1 MYSLISFLSFSV
13 IMALFCESSFFT
25 FIFIALIL
33 STIVFTCF
41 SSWLEFVTFSSTFI
55 SILSI
60 LYLSSFD
67 IDILILID
75 DNKSISELRKLR
87 HELEDDIDALNLSR
101 SVDIKLYNKNRYIEL
116 SKEISFEGDIVKDL
130 IDIRW
135 WNYG

>member
-1 MYSLISFLSFSV
+1 MFDSCNIKNDVEYSLDKQIRNEIVKVRDTCIYRLKNAD
-13 IMALFCESSFFT
+13 ILLFGSIAKGKYGNSS
-25 FIFIALIL
+25 
-33 STIVFTCF
+33 
-41 SSWLEFVTFSSTFI
+41 
-55 SILSI
+55 
-60 LYLSSFD
+60 D

>member
-1 MYSLISFLSFSV
+1 MFDSCNIKNDVEYSLDKQIRNEIVKVRDTCIYRLKNAD
-13 IMALFCESSFFT
+13 ILLFGSIAKGKYRNSS
-25 FIFIALIL
+25 
-33 STIVFTCF
+33 
-41 SSWLEFVTFSSTFI
+41 
-55 SILSI
+55 
-60 LYLSSFD
+60 D

-87 HELEDDIDALNLSR
+87 HELEDALNLSR

>member
-1 MYSLISFLSFSV
+1 MFDSCNIKNDVEYSLDKQIRNEIVKVRDTCIYRLKNAD
-13 IMALFCESSFFT
+13 ILLFGSIAKGKYRNSS
-25 FIFIALIL
+25 
-33 STIVFTCF
+33 
-41 SSWLEFVTFSSTFI
+41 
-55 SILSI
+55 
-60 LYLSSFD
+60 D

-75 DNKSISELRKLR
+75 DNKSIS
-87 HELEDDIDALNLSR
+87 DLSR

>member
-1 MYSLISFLSFSV
+1 MFDSCNIKNDVEYSLDKQIRN
-13 IMALFCESSFFT
+13 E
-25 FIFIALIL
+25 
-33 STIVFTCF
+33 IVKVRDTCIYR
-41 SSWLEFVTFSSTFI
+41 LKNA
-55 SILSI
+55 
-60 LYLSSFD
+60 
-67 IDILILID
+67 DILLFGSIA
-75 DNKSISELRKLR
+75 SISELRKLR

>member
-1 MYSLISFLSFSV
+1 MFDSCNIKNDVEYSLDKQIRNEIVKVRDTCIYRLKNAD
-13 IMALFCESSFFT
+13 ILLFGSIAKVKYRNSS
-25 FIFIALIL
+25 
-33 STIVFTCF
+33 
-41 SSWLEFVTFSSTFI
+41 
-55 SILSI
+55 
-60 LYLSSFD
+60 D

>member
-1 MYSLISFLSFSV
+1 MFYGCNIKDDVEYSLDKDIRNEIIKIRYICIYRLKNAD
-13 IMALFCESSFFT
+13 ILLFGSIAKGKYKNSS
-25 FIFIALIL
+25 
-33 STIVFTCF
+33 
-41 SSWLEFVTFSSTFI
+41 
-55 SILSI
+55 
-60 LYLSSFD
+60 D

-75 DNKSISELRKLR
+75 DNKSVSELRKLR
-87 HELEDDIDALNLSR
+87 HELEDDIDDLNLSR